1 MTSMAS
7 FARRV
12 WGVTATVRVV
22 EVLLVVVIVLSCSS
36 MVHYTEAFMMIRDDS
51 TLSLSSLSS
60 TKLYSTNTRT
70 SKKSQQQHNTIFSG
84 EVSQESTK
92 RLNHYHIITQSVVYT
107 PGSGRSVPMKDLLF
121 TTNNNSNT
129 TTTTNIVVFLRS
141 LG

>member
-1 MTSMAS
+1 
-7 FARRV
+7 
-12 WGVTATVRVV
+12 
-22 EVLLVVVIVLSCSS
+22 
-36 MVHYTEAFMMIRDDS
+36 MMIRDDS

-70 SKKSQQQHNTIFSG
+70 SKKSQQQQQQHNTIFSG

-121 TTNNNSNT
+121 TTNNSNNN
-129 TTTTNIVVFLRS
+129 TTNIVVFLRS
-141 LG
+141 LV